1 MADKLLFELVSPE
14 RMLMSRD
21 VDQVTVPGTEGE
33 FGVLARHAPLM
44 SSLLPGVITVLNDN
58 TTEKLFVRGGFAQV
72 TPEGLTVLAEH
83 AVPLDELDGAALDA
97 MIAELEPAI
106 EDIHDY
112 DKKLQTQHELEQ
124 LKYLKGTLSL

>member
-1 MADKLLFELVSPE
+1 MAEKLLFELVSPE

-33 FGVLARHAPLM
+33 FGVLAKHAPLM
-44 SSLLPGVITVLNDN
+44 SSLLPGVVTVLNDN

-83 AVPLDELDGAALDA
+83 AVPLEELDGTALDE
-97 MIAELEPAI
+97 MIADLEPTI

-112 DKKLQTQHELEQ
+112 DKKMQAQHELEH
-124 LKYLKGTLSL
+124 LKYLKGTLAL